1 MGNAFKWALGT
12 SIVILIWLITPTEP
26 PETNIR
32 LFCANGRVFIEFQ
45 EKNNTWGTMW
55 INDDGMPVSC
65 GRDEKTKYKEMT

>member
-1 MGNAFKWALGT
+1 MRHNVAWGLAF
-12 SIVILIWLITPTEP
+12 IVLIIWVFTPYE

-55 INDDGMPVSC
+55 LNDDGMPVNC